1 MVAYGSGTQQRGW
14 EEARCGRLIVWMVL
28 KLLSGQNHPRAGRC
42 GAVTG
47 ASLGQP
53 DSFQGWLT
61 KDAEREP
68 WERPENRVPR
78 KPRESKGATG
88 ECQVSELRGNER
100 EG

>member
-1 MVAYGSGTQQRGW
+1 MDLELSREDGRKLDVGVSSCGWSLSYSADKITQ
-14 EEARCGRLIVWMVL
+14 
-28 KLLSGQNHPRAGRC
+28 GQ
-42 GAVTG
+42 
-47 ASLGQP
+47 ASLGQR

-78 KPRESKGATG
+78 KPRESKGTTG
-88 ECQVSELRGNER
+88 ECQVSGLRGNER